1 MSAEMKKMILVPFLC
16 MMLSY
21 MVSPKTLR
29 MSYYVVSTQAALQ
42 FLNFLLKQ
50 DIRHRTFADI
60 SFSCAGCRTE
70 IHVLRMI
77 LN

>member
-29 MSYYVVSTQAALQ
+29 MLYVVSTQAALQ

-50 DIRHRTFADI
+50 DIRHRTFADVL
-60 SFSCAGCRTE
+60 FSCAGCRTK